1 MPVDDDDD
9 DEDDNE
15 IDGEDDLIGDI
26 DDIDEAAE
34 EEEGID
40 LFADNFF
47 RDERERQDQET
58 YQGRMIDDEG
68 EYDEIDAATRRQ
80 LEVRLCA
87 KCEDF
92 KLTSTGALGQARQRR
107 RPSKTHACRVHARRR

>member
-1 MPVDDDDD
+1 MPNED

-15 IDGEDDLIGDI
+15 IDGDDDLIGDI

-34 EEEGID
+34 EEEGVD
-40 LFADNFF
+40 LFGDNFF

-68 EYDEIDAATRRQ
+68 DYEEIDATTRRQ
-80 LEVRLCA
+80 LE
-87 KCEDF
+87 
-92 KLTSTGALGQARQRR
+92 ARI
-107 RPSKTHACRVHARRR
+107 TIIWEEFHANHD